1 MRVSTLRVEEAI
13 DESVD
18 LDGEGGTDHVEGHG
32 GEAVLLEEGH
42 EEAEPDEDH
51 HVHVLKHCNGTKI
64 K

>member
-32 GEAVLLEEGH
+32 GEAVLLQESH
-42 EEAEPDEDH
+42 QEAKTNEYHDVD
-51 HVHVLKHCNGTKI
+51 VLEH
-64 K
+64 